1 MRHAVCL
8 AVLSVLIRCGGV
20 TAQTPGV
27 VYSWAGVPSTTQE
40 WQVWGGHNF
49 LPGFDP
55 PFNRATISGATG
67 DLVVTETGTGNEVGG
82 ATWILD
88 PFEWPREGAP
98 AKGALDVTGLEY
110 IEVDLKHNSP
120 TATVQV
126 DFLLQALLAETVT
139 VYGGS
144 NGVAVVQ
151 DFVTPPPP
159 AWPIGPGLN
168 TIRFPVS
175 QLTKRQQAAIQT
187 IWLAPQRHAEAGNLT
202 WTISE
207 VRSVGT
213 ALTERN
219 IVTNDAGSPDD
230 GIDGAF
236 ALNLDDMLAI
246 VGNVGAANQ
255 QGLSR
260 NPSGSGS
267 LQWTDKGGAGGP
279 GNESGATIGWG
290 NGAGWRSTQPGD
302 PTTGNSYNERI
313 ADFSSYDRMTVRI
326 SAQDTVNPA
335 GMVGIE
341 GIFRVSE
348 FDPTTVLASQNLP
361 TDGQYHELVYDLSS
375 VAFLKNVWHWG
386 LDVAP
391 HANNIVFNI
400 DNIRLWNSTAMQGV
414 AGDYNDDGTVDAA
427 DYVVWRNGGPLMNEG
442 ATPGSTTPEDYDFW
456 RSRFGATA
464 ASGSAAAAAVPE
476 PAAAML
482 LLTAV
487 VGWARRRRAV

>member
-1 MRHAVCL
+1 MRNAVCF
-8 AVLSVLIRCGGV
+8 AVLSVLVPCTV
-20 TAQTPGV
+20 TTAQTPGV

-40 WQVWGGHNF
+40 WQVWGNHNF

-88 PFEWPREGAP
+88 GFDRPREGAP
-98 AKGALDVTGLEY
+98 AKGALDTTGLDY
-110 IEVDLKHNSP
+110 IEIDLKHNSP

-151 DFVTPPPP
+151 DFVTPSPP
-159 AWPIGPGLN
+159 AWSIGPGLN

-175 QLTKRQQAAIQT
+175 QLTRRQQATIQT
-187 IWLAPQRHAEAGNLT
+187 IWLAPQRHAAAGNLT

-207 VRSVGT
+207 VRTVGT
-213 ALTERN
+213 ALAERN

-236 ALNLDDMLAI
+236 ALNPDDMLAI
-246 VGNVGAANQ
+246 VGNVGAPNQ
-255 QGLSR
+255 QGLAR

-267 LQWTDKGGAGGP
+267 LQWTDKGGTGDP
-279 GNESGATIGWG
+279 GSESGATIGWG

-302 PTTGNSYNERI
+302 PATGNSYNERI
-313 ADFSSYDRMTVRI
+313 ADFSNYDRMTVRI
-326 SAQDTVNPA
+326 SAQDAMNPA

-341 GIFRVSE
+341 GIFRVTE
-348 FDPTTVLASQNLP
+348 FDPTTVLASQNLR
-361 TDGQYHELVYDLSS
+361 TDGEYHELEYDLSS
-375 VAFLKNVWHWG
+375 VTFLKNVWHWG

-391 HANNIVFNI
+391 HPNNIVFNI

-427 DYVVWRNGGPLMNEG
+427 DYVLWRKGGSLQNDP
-442 ATPGSTTPEDYDFW
+442 TPGNQASDYDFW

-464 ASGSAAAAAVPE
+464 GSGGATTATVPE
-476 PAAAML
+476 PAAATL
-482 LLTAV
+482 LLMSLLGV
-487 VGWARRRRAV
+487 WLKRGARV